1 MGRFGLP
8 GMADLD
14 MSKEILA
21 VYYTY
26 SKGIRVIVC
35 ESAQRGG

>member
-14 MSKEILA
+14 MSKETLA
-21 VYYTY
+21 VYYINK
-26 SKGIRVIVC
+26 KGIRVIVWN
-35 ESAQRGG
+35 SAQRGD